1 MFHHTRLTRA
11 LVVVVLLAV
20 LAVAAVPAAAGPAE
34 DELVVFA
41 ACFVGSRT
49 PVEAPPSGDVLS
61 RSELTKALADW
72 SPETDT
78 PELRRTFAL
87 YDIFEVARIAGKTST
102 AGRLLSTF
110 IARGEDWI
118 LRVEAQPRAEGTVLA
133 RVELWRGGKLL
144 FAPQHM
150 GRLGERAILSSFG
163 EGEPGFVFLT
173 IEIRE
178 GERVT
183 REPAGHPA
191 GEGVLKEVLS
201 VDGSDVLPPKRV
213 ADVPA
218 EYTAEAREARIQ
230 GVVILQLVLDE
241 KGRVADVKALKGLPY
256 GLTESA
262 ITAVRQWRF
271 EPATRNGV
279 PVAVKYNVTINF
291 RL

>member
-1 MFHHTRLTRA
+1 MFHRHSLTRA
-11 LVVVVLLAV
+11 VVVAVLLV
-20 LAVAAVPAAAGPAE
+20 LAVAAAPAAADPPE
-34 DELVVFA
+34 DGLVVFA

-110 IARGEDWI
+110 NARGEDWI
-118 LRVEAQPRAEGTVLA
+118 LRVEVQPRPEGTVLA

-144 FAPQHM
+144 FAPQHI
-150 GRLGERAILSSFG
+150 GRLGERAILSALG

-173 IEIRE
+173 IEVRA

-183 REPAGHPA
+183 QEPAGRPV
-191 GEGVLKEVLS
+191 GEGVVKEVLS
-201 VDGSDVLPPKRV
+201 VDGRDVLPPKRV
-213 ADVPA
+213 TDVPA

-262 ITAVRQWRF
+262 VAAVRQWRF

-279 PVAVKYNVTINF
+279 AVAVKYNVTINF